1 MNKSEQPRINRLRPY
16 QIEAAAAIV
25 DSVVSGKGLT
35 FCVEIARQ
43 GGKNELSAQIELLL
57 LTLSIA
63 RSRTLV
69 KCSPTFKPQTVI
81 SMERLK
87 ERLNDVGF
95 DGFWKP
101 GQGYI
106 IKLGYARALFLS
118 ADKSANVVGHTA
130 DLLLEV
136 DEAQDVSIEK
146 YTKEFKP
153 MGATTNTTTVLYG
166 TAWDDTTLLEETKQ
180 AAYELEKKDGI
191 KRCFRYDWQ
200 EVAKYNPDYLT
211 YVEGEKARLGEDHP
225 LFLTQYRLLPV
236 HAGGGF
242 LSVQQ
247 RVQLQGKHT
256 RRYRPETGKKY
267 IAGIDI
273 AGESEEGDEERL
285 SVINPRRDSTVI
297 TIGEL
302 DFSRCN
308 DFQKQPLIRIVEH
321 YCWTGKKHSD
331 LYSQLIDIIKN
342 VWHCRRVVVDST
354 GIGQPVYSFLR
365 QALGSR
371 IIPFTFTAGAKSELG
386 YSLLAAINSGG
397 LKMYTGDGSVEYSRF
412 WTEMEKARS
421 RYRANQTLNFYVD
434 ASQGHDDFLM
444 SLALLV
450 KAAERYAP
458 REAKGRND

>member
-1 MNKSEQPRINRLRPY
+1 MVESDQPHVQLLRPY
-16 QIEAAAAIV
+16 QREAAAAIV
-25 DSVVSGKGLT
+25 DSVQSGKGLT

-57 LTLSIA
+57 LTYSMA
-63 RSRTLV
+63 GSHTLV
-69 KCSPTFKPQTVI
+69 KCSPTFRPQAIV

-87 ERLNDVGF
+87 ERLNDAGH
-95 DGFWKP
+95 DWTSEK
-101 GQGYI
+101 GYI
-106 IKLGYARALFLS
+106 IRLGYARALFLS

-166 TAWDDTTLLEETKQ
+166 TAWDDTTLLEEAKQ
-180 AAYELEKKDGI
+180 AAYELENKDGI

-225 LFLTQYRLLPV
+225 LFLTQYRLMPV
-236 HAGGGF
+236 RAGGGF
-242 LSVQQ
+242 LSAQQ
-247 RVQLQGKHT
+247 RAQLQGEHMRKH
-256 RRYRPETGKKY
+256 RPDKGKIY
-267 IAGIDI
+267 LAGIDL
-273 AGESEEGDEERL
+273 AGEAEEGDEERL
-285 SVINPRRDSTVI
+285 SVKNPRQDSTVM

-308 DFQKQPLIRIVEH
+308 DFQKQPVIRIVEH

-331 LYSQLIDIIKN
+331 LYGQLIDIIKG
-342 VWHCRRVVVDST
+342 VWNCRRTVVDST
-354 GIGQPVYSFLR
+354 GVGQPVYSFLR
-365 QALGSR
+365 KALGSK
-371 IIPFTFTAGAKSELG
+371 IVPFTFTAGSKSELG

-397 LKMYTGDGSVEYSRF
+397 VKMYSGDSSEQYSRF
-412 WTEMEKARS
+412 WMEMEKARS
-421 RYRANQTLNFYVD
+421 RYRANQTMNFYVEP
-434 ASQGHDDFLM
+434 AQGHDDFLM
-444 SLALLV
+444 SLALLI
-450 KAAERYAP
+450 KAAEGYTP
-458 REAKGRND
+458 REAKGRTD

>member
-1 MNKSEQPRINRLRPY
+1 MEKPEQPHINRLRPY

-25 DSVVSGKGLT
+25 DSVDSRKGLT
-35 FCVEIARQ
+35 FCIEIARQ
-43 GGKNELSAQIELLL
+43 GGKNEMSAQIELLL
-57 LTLSIA
+57 LTLSMM

-69 KCSPTFKPQTVI
+69 KCSPTFKPQTTI
-81 SMERLK
+81 SIDRLK

-95 DGFWKP
+95 EGFWKSEK
-101 GQGYI
+101 GYI

-180 AAYELEKKDGI
+180 AVYELEKKDGI

-211 YVEGEKARLGEDHP
+211 YVEGERERLGENHP
-225 LFLTQYRLLPV
+225 LFLTQYRLMPV
-236 HAGGGF
+236 RTGGGF
-242 LSVQQ
+242 LSAQQ
-247 RVQLQGKHT
+247 RAQLQGEHMRKH
-256 RRYRPETGKKY
+256 RPDKGKIY
-267 IAGIDI
+267 IAGIDL
-273 AGESEEGDEERL
+273 AGEAEESDEERL
-285 SVINPRRDSTVI
+285 SLKNPRQDSTVM
-297 TIGEL
+297 TVGEL

-308 DFQKQPLIRIVEH
+308 DIQKQPVIRIVEH
-321 YCWTGKKHSD
+321 YCWTGRKHSD
-331 LYSQLIDIIKN
+331 LYGQLIDIIKD
-342 VWHCRRVVVDST
+342 VWICRRVVVDST
-354 GIGQPVYSFLR
+354 GVGQPVYSFLR
-365 QALGSR
+365 KALGSKIVR
-371 IIPFTFTAGAKSELG
+371 FTFTASSKSELG

-397 LKMYTGDGSVEYSRF
+397 LKMYSGDGSEEYRRF

-421 RYRANQTLNFYVD
+421 RYRANQTMNFYVEP
-434 ASQGHDDFLM
+434 AQGHDDFLM

-450 KAAERYAP
+450 KAAGGYAP
-458 REAKGRND
+458 REAKGRID

>member
-1 MNKSEQPRINRLRPY
+1 MKESDKPHVQRLRPY
-16 QIEAAAAIV
+16 QIEAAASIV
-25 DSVVSGKGLT
+25 DSVQSGKGLT

-63 RSRTLV
+63 GSHTLV
-69 KCSPTFKPQTVI
+69 KCSPTLIPQAVI
-81 SMERLK
+81 SMDRLK
-87 ERLNDVGF
+87 ERLNDAGH
-95 DGFWKP
+95 GWTSEK
-101 GQGYI
+101 GYI
-106 IKLGYARALFLS
+106 IRLEYARALFLS

-166 TAWDDTTLLEETKQ
+166 TTWDDATLLEETKQ

-211 YVEGEKARLGEDHP
+211 YVESEKACLGEDHP
-225 LFLTQYRLLPV
+225 LFMTQYRLMPV
-236 HAGGGF
+236 RTGGGF
-242 LSVQQ
+242 LSAQQ
-247 RVQLQGKHT
+247 RAQLQGKHV
-256 RRYRPETGKKY
+256 RKYSPENGKMY
-267 IAGIDI
+267 VAGIDL
-273 AGESEEGDEERL
+273 AGEAEEGDEERL
-285 SVINPRRDSTVI
+285 SAKNPRQDSTVI

-308 DFQKQPLIRIVEH
+308 DFQKQPVIRIVEH

-331 LYSQLIDIIKN
+331 LYSQIIDIIKG
-342 VWHCRRVVVDST
+342 VWKCRRVLVDST
-354 GIGQPVYSFLR
+354 GVGQPVYSFLR
-365 QALGSR
+365 KSLGSR
-371 IIPFTFTAGAKSELG
+371 IVPFTFTAGSKSELG
-386 YSLLAAINSGG
+386 YILLAAVNSGSI
-397 LKMYTGDGSVEYSRF
+397 KMYTGDSSEEYSRF

-421 RYRANQTLNFYVD
+421 RYRANQTMNFYVD
-434 ASQGHDDFLM
+434 PAQGHDDFLM

-450 KAAERYAP
+450 KAAEKYTP
-458 REAKGRND
+458 REAKGRSD

>member
-1 MNKSEQPRINRLRPY
+1 
-16 QIEAAAAIV
+16 
-25 DSVVSGKGLT
+25 
-35 FCVEIARQ
+35 
-43 GGKNELSAQIELLL
+43 
-57 LTLSIA
+57 
-63 RSRTLV
+63 
-69 KCSPTFKPQTVI
+69 
-81 SMERLK
+81 MERLK
-87 ERLNDVGF
+87 ERLNDAGYE
-95 DGFWKP
+95 DDWTSEK
-101 GQGYI
+101 GYI
-106 IKLGYARALFLS
+106 IRLKYARALFLS

-166 TAWDDTTLLEETKQ
+166 TTWDNITLLEETKQ

-211 YVEGEKARLGEDHP
+211 YVEGEKERLGEDHP
-225 LFLTQYRLLPV
+225 LFLTQYRLMPV
-236 HAGGGF
+236 RGGGGF
-242 LSVQQ
+242 LSAQQ
-247 RVQLQGKHT
+247 RAQLQGEHT
-256 RRYRPETGKKY
+256 RKHKPETGKKY
-267 IAGIDI
+267 VAGIDI
-273 AGESEEGDEERL
+273 AGESEEGDEERR

-308 DFQKQPLIRIVEH
+308 DFQKQPVIRIVEH
-321 YCWTGKKHSD
+321 YSWTGKKHSD
-331 LYSQLIDIIKN
+331 LYGQIIDIIKGIWN
-342 VWHCRRVVVDST
+342 CRRVVVDST

-365 QALGSR
+365 KALGSR
-371 IIPFTFTAGAKSELG
+371 IIPFTFTTGSKSELG

-397 LKMYTGDGSVEYSRF
+397 LKMYAGDNSEEYSRF

-421 RYRANQTLNFYVD
+421 RYRVNQAMNFYVD
-434 ASQGHDDFLM
+434 PAQGHDDFLM

-450 KAAERYAP
+450 KAAEGYTP
-458 REAKGRND
+458 REAKGRSD